1 MVRLEEISVND
12 IIGVSEDEKT
22 YGVGTQSQVLR
33 FVRQYPE
40 GVTAQ
45 MVAEFM
51 KISQNRA
58 REVLKELV
66 LKREIY
72 HRKISGKINLY
83 YPNGELVHKYLQ
95 EARDFGTQIFRL
107 SFHEG
112 RKNPRLQI
120 QERKYTL
127 LEGEKVEGSIFIDI
141 ENINAFNDFLT
152 ELLIKFNKYDKEC
165 KI

>member
-72 HRKISGKINLY
+72 HRKISGKIFFVE
-83 YPNGELVHKYLQ
+83 PSKK
-95 EARDFGTQIFRL
+95 TKQICLGKCAPSHLL
-107 SFHEG
+107 S
-112 RKNPRLQI
+112 
-120 QERKYTL
+120 
-127 LEGEKVEGSIFIDI
+127 
-141 ENINAFNDFLT
+141 
-152 ELLIKFNKYDKEC
+152 KFAGFV
-165 KI
+165 